1 MTVSASR
8 QRAAQAVLDGA
19 TASGNL
25 NAALCAVGDQNG
37 LILTHAAGYRDA
49 GRTLPI
55 ATDAIVAIASMT
67 KLITTIA
74 ALQLVEKD
82 SLALDIPIDSYLP
95 ELKNPAVLTGFNAA
109 GDPQYTPAH
118 RAPTARELMTHTSGY
133 VYSIWNETLLTAE
146 EKGIV
151 EGVLGSEGRFLK
163 APLAFQP
170 GERWEYG
177 IGIDWLGALIERIS
191 GQRLLNYFE
200 EHIFYP
206 LGMTDT
212 GYEFDA
218 AKLDRAVSLMM
229 RVEGALI
236 EAPVL
241 QATPA
246 EHGSSAF
253 YSGGGELYSTLEDYS
268 KILTALLNGGVC
280 NGAQLLNQETV
291 AGMFENHI
299 GHLEVPTGRTQMPEL
314 SNDFDMG
321 FGAPAT
327 WGLGFLRHETATPNG
342 RSAGSVSWAGLFNSY
357 YWIDPAKGIFGLFST
372 QVLPFYDPQAIDTL
386 CALERA
392 IYGLD

>member
-1 MTVSASR
+1 MNFSHSR
-8 QRAAQAVLDGA
+8 WQAAQAVLDGA
-19 TASGNL
+19 TTRGDL
-25 NAALCAVGDQNG
+25 TMALCAVGDHSG
-37 LILTHAAGYRDA
+37 LIESHAAGHRDSA
-49 GRTLPI
+49 QTIPAESNDI
-55 ATDAIVAIASMT
+55 IAIASMT

-74 ALQLVEKD
+74 ALQLVEKGQLELD
-82 SLALDIPIDSYLP
+82 SNVDRYLP
-95 ELKNPAVLTGFNAA
+95 ELTNPSVLTGFNHESS
-109 GDPQYTPAH
+109 PQYIAAD
-118 RAPTARELMTHTSGY
+118 RAPTARELITHTSGY

-146 EKGIV
+146 DKGIV

-229 RVEGALI
+229 RVDGALI

-268 KILTALLNGGVC
+268 KILTALLNKGVC
-280 NGAQLLNQETV
+280 NGAQLLHQETV
-291 AGMFENHI
+291 ASMFENHI

-357 YWIDPAKGIFGLFST
+357 YWIDPAKGIFGLFAT
-372 QVLPFYDPQAIDTL
+372 QVLPFYDRQAIDTL